1 MQKVYIFRACKCNKN
16 RINSGQ
22 ESSQYTHNIIV
33 CIELVVTKRMTQTG
47 RKFETTHPW
56 ITFEVD
62 LRSANP
68 ELWMMLGECQS
79 KCEHLAKYPL
89 RPDIAAEIHKVYMAK
104 GVLATTAIEGN
115 TLSEKEVRE
124 ILDGTLKLPP
134 SREYLEQEVT
144 NIIDECNRILAQVK
158 RRDELA
164 LSTDRVMEM
173 NKTILNNLK
182 LAEGVNSGEIRSH
195 DVVVA
200 IYKGAPAEDCKYL
213 LDRLCEWLNDK
224 EYFGT
229 TTDARAMVN
238 GILKAVLAHL
248 YLAWIHPFGD
258 GNGRTARLMEFQILI
273 SSRVPSPAAQLLSNH
288 YYETRQEYYR
298 QLHLASQTKNI
309 IPFVVYAVQGF
320 LDGLKSQLEVVKKQV
335 LEVVWQNYVTD
346 QFLDKT
352 KASDLRRRDLI
363 EDLSRIE
370 PEAIPYQQLPLIS
383 PRVAKNYA
391 KKTMRTLIRDVE
403 ELHRMKLLQ
412 FDKGLIRARK
422 EEILA
427 FLPTQA
433 SLQEK
438 IEQTITKR
446 RKTNNAEAKN
456 ETVA

>member
-1 MQKVYIFRACKCNKN
+1 M
-16 RINSGQ
+16 
-22 ESSQYTHNIIV
+22 
-33 CIELVVTKRMTQTG
+33 TKAKTKTG
-47 RKFETTHPW
+47 RKFEVTHPW
-56 ITFEVD
+56 ITFDVD

-89 RPDIAAEIHKVYMAK
+89 RPDIAAEIHKMYMAK

-124 ILDGTLKLPP
+124 ILDGTLKLAP
-134 SREYLEQEVT
+134 SREYLEQEVK
-144 NIIDECNRILAQVK
+144 NIIGECNRILNQVK
-158 RRDELA
+158 RGNDLV
-164 LSTDRVMEM
+164 LSTDRVIEM
-173 NKTILNNLK
+173 NRTILSDLV
-182 LAEGVNSGEIRSH
+182 LSEGVKAGEIRGH
-195 DVVVA
+195 EVVVA

-213 LDRLCEWLNDK
+213 LDQLCEWLNDK
-224 EYFGT
+224 EYFGS

-248 YLAWIHPFGD
+248 YVAWIHPFGD
-258 GNGRTARLMEFQILI
+258 GNGRTARLMELQILI

-298 QLHLASQTKNI
+298 QLHMASQTKNI
-309 IPFVVYAVQGF
+309 LPFIMYAVQGF
-320 LDGLKSQLEVVKKQV
+320 LDGLKSQLEWVKKQV

-346 QFLDKT
+346 QFLEKT

-370 PEAIPYQQLPLIS
+370 PEAISYQQLPLIS

-391 KKTMRTLIRDVE
+391 NKTTRTLIRDVE
-403 ELHRMKLLQ
+403 ELHRMRLLQ
-412 FDKGLIRARK
+412 YDKGLIRARK

-433 SLQEK
+433 TLQKKLEK
-438 IEQTITKR
+438 ETKR
-446 RKTNNAEAKN
+446 SKSKAKGEEA
-456 ETVA
+456 